1 MVSKLRTEPLGLLTP
16 GGPNPRALTQ
26 ACCVDLMSPFSS
38 RGLQHPIAIMV
49 KAEEGEG

>member
-16 GGPNPRALTQ
+16 GGPDPRALTQ
-26 ACCVDLMSPFSS
+26 ACCVDLSPFSS
-38 RGLQHPIAIMV
+38 RGLQHLIAIMV